1 MSSTGT
7 QAIDRAAELLS
18 LVVRSDQALSYTE
31 LVEHTGLARSTASR
45 VLQALERNGLLER
58 DRDGGFRGGALFTH
72 YATRFDRVETM
83 VALAQPMLETIA
95 EETGETVN
103 LAVARG
109 DAVVHVSQIDSTF
122 HLGSAN
128 WLDTDAPPHCSA
140 LGKVMYAY
148 GALPLPAGQL
158 ERRTPSTLTDVCL
171 LERELR
177 TVRRDGFAI
186 TRGELE
192 EGLDGLAAPVR
203 DSDGHAQ
210 AAIGVS
216 GPSFRLEG
224 AHRPIGNLLVA
235 ESNRLSALLARRA
248 RSTKTRRIAPPA

>member
-1 MSSTGT
+1 MSTTGT

-18 LVVRSDQALSYTE
+18 LVVRSEQALSYTE
-31 LVEHTGLARSTASR
+31 LVGQTGLARSTASR

-109 DAVVHVSQIDSTF
+109 DTVVHVSQVDSTF

-128 WLDTDAPPHCSA
+128 WLDTDVPPHCSA
-140 LGKVMYAY
+140 LGKVMYAF
-148 GALPLPAGQL
+148 GALPLPTGEL
-158 ERRTPSTLTDVCL
+158 ERRTPSTLTDFSL

-177 TVRRDGFAI
+177 TVRRVGFAI

-203 DSDGHAQ
+203 GADGHVH

-216 GPSFRLEG
+216 GPSFRLGET
-224 AHRPIGNLLVA
+224 HRPLGDLLVA
-235 ESNRLSALLARRA
+235 ESNRLSTLLARRA
-248 RSTKTRRIAPPA
+248 RSSSTKAHVRPA